1 MKLLFLVATIFSL
14 PVLACP
20 NLAGTYKIC
29 KSSNGQNSMA
39 SITIEQ
45 KFINKYNQYTL
56 TIQETDDREVR
67 VEKYTADGKTKI
79 ASDTDAETGITIR
92 TETLT
97 TCKDNILNI
106 KMNATLDAE
115 AFANVTIKMSKVG
128 NQLTQFFSGTSME
141 EPINDTIVCE

>member
-1 MKLLFLVATIFSL
+1 MKLLFLVAIIFSL
-14 PVLACP
+14 PVSACP
-20 NLAGTYKIC
+20 NLSGIYKIC

-45 KFINKYNQYTL
+45 KIINKYNQYTL
-56 TIQETDDREVR
+56 TIQESEDREVR
-67 VEKYTADGKTKI
+67 IEKYTADGKTKV

-97 TCKDNILNI
+97 TCKDNVLNI

-115 AFANVTIKMSKVG
+115 AFANVTIKMTKLG
-128 NQLTQFFSGTSME
+128 NQLTQVFSGISME